1 MGTEMTLSALTLAPF
16 AARGVALERHV
27 PTTICRMRRPQ
38 RGPEPVSLSIGR
50 LQTALKRMTRM
61 GQRRMGQRRTGHT
74 MSALVAALLAAVAGA
89 SCGDGSSHF
98 VFRHTGSLGDVRSFV
113 ASTTDPDV
121 IALAREE
128 LTRSADER
136 TLYIQGRVAEGDG
149 GLNEGWDWHFVPNEW
164 ELVDESVE
172 ICDADPEFID
182 ATLLDWVEKI
192 GRYCPRAA
200 RLDEER

>member
-1 MGTEMTLSALTLAPF
+1 MGTEMTLSALTSAPF

-61 GQRRMGQRRTGHT
+61 GQRRTGHST
-74 MSALVAALLAAVAGA
+74 RGLVAALLTAVASV
-89 SCGDGSSHF
+89 SCGERSSHF

-113 ASTTDPDV
+113 ASTTNPDV